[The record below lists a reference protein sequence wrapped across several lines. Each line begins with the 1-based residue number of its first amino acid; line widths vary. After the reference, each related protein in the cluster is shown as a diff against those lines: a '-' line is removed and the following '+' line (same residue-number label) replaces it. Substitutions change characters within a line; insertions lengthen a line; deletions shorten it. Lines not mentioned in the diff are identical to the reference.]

1 MKNLIIQSAVMSRF
15 SNKQSVA
22 IGVANGNKNAGSI
35 INGDLRDLI
44 KALFK
49 VESVHVYMLTEGEQ
63 VIVDRS
69 NGTLMVGIPY
79 GINKDKVIEQI
90 SKYLTENKRSLVFR
104 VVRFLGS
111 LLGLTKL
118 SKYADAIVGVV
129 EVVLDLFIF
138 RERHN
143 GPVNIGQRRSTV
155 FEDSLDTSAHGP
167 VVNSNHD
174 YTLGKLLH
182 GKDVSDYDKPIS
194 SVFRSEI
201 KKN

>member
-1 MKNLIIQSAVMSRF
+1 MKNLLIQSAVMSRF

-22 IGVANGNKNAGSI
+22 IGMANGNKNAGSI
-35 INGDLRDLI
+35 IDGDLRDLI

-49 VESVHVYMLTEGEQ
+49 VESVHVYMLTDGNE
-63 VIVDRS
+63 VVVDRS

-79 GINKDKVIEQI
+79 GITKDKVVAQI

-111 LLGLTKL
+111 LLGFTKL

-138 RERHN
+138 KERYN
-143 GPVNIGQRRSTV
+143 GEVHIGQRRSPV
-155 FEDSLDTSAHGP
+155 LEDSVGVSAHGP

-182 GKDVSDYDKPIS
+182 SKDLSDYDKPLS

-201 KKN
+201 EKN